1 MTNGPSEDLG
11 EATRRGSIA
20 GDGKPLLS
28 STNAHQLH
36 VKNVPME
43 TSGPAGFN
51 MKFKLFEACGEACAS
66 AGKIPGTGRVYWKV
80 LASANASNPILKGL
94 PAGRSSICCPSM

>member
-20 GDGKPLLS
+20 GDGKPPILS
-28 STNAHQLH
+28 AHAHQLH
-36 VKNVPME
+36 VKNVPIE

-51 MKFKLFEACGEACAS
+51 MKFKLFDA
-66 AGKIPGTGRVYWKV
+66 
-80 LASANASNPILKGL
+80 
-94 PAGRSSICCPSM
+94 